1 MTKRTGVNTIVMVHG
16 VGDGFSDADRAEIG
30 ERLAPDKVVFFN
42 YAPFLDAKRWPRV
55 FASPLRFAGPLR
67 AFGDEAGDVL
77 AYVASPS
84 VRADISHG
92 LAQVIR
98 DNKANIVV
106 AHSLGTCIAVDAL
119 DESDMVAQLTAKQHS
134 VNLLVGLGSPLW
146 MWTMHKAAGGH
157 GTLPVVINWVQGILD
172 PVAGFGR
179 SPRVAG
185 RVHRPPVTH
194 DLVANVY
201 QAKAIID
208 KGDWL

>member
-1 MTKRTGVNTIVMVHG
+1 MVMVHG
-16 VGDGFSDADRAEIG
+16 VGDGFSDADRAQIG
-30 ERLAPDKVVFFN
+30 RLLAPDKVVFFN
-42 YAPFLDAKRWPRV
+42 YAPYLDAKRWPRV

-77 AYVASPS
+77 AYLASPS

-98 DNKANIVV
+98 DNKANVVV

-119 DESDMVAQLTAKQHS
+119 DESDMVAQLTAKQNP
-134 VNLLVGLGSPLW
+134 VNLLIGLGSPLW

-157 GTLPVVINWVQGILD
+157 RTLPIVINWVQGILD

-185 RVHRPPVTH
+185 RVHRPPITH
-194 DLVANVY
+194 DLLVNVY
-201 QAKAIID
+201 HAKKLID